1 MIRQVIEMSKR
12 EEEERLSKIEVQEKQ
27 QLKTAELASIAVAAK
42 INNAAPVKVQEII

>member
-12 EEEERLSKIEVQEKQ
+12 EEEERLNKIEVQEKH

-42 INNAAPVKVQEII
+42 VNKAPEIKA

>member
-27 QLKTAELASIAVAAK
+27 QLKTAELASIADAAK
-42 INNAAPVKVQEII
+42 INNAPPVKVQKII